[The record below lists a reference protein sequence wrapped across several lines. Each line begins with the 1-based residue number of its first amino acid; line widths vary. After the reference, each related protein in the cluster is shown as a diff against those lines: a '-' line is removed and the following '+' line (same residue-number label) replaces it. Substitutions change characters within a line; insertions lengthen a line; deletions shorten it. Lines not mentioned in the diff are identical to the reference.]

1 MTSERDSG
9 KLSLD
14 LIASRVHAD
23 RLLPDEQR
31 TALNLKLEFDQFQL
45 DSEQMQ
51 VTGPDGPVSMRPLT
65 FSVLSYLIEQA
76 PKVVSRDEL
85 LDAVWGHQATSVSS
99 VAQTI
104 KELRQ
109 ALGDSSSDPHLI
121 ATRPRLGYQFI
132 AEVRPLSDDPA
143 PAISE
148 GAVFGLP
155 PARYTTPGS
164 GRWPWTTALL
174 TLVLLIIAFVF
185 VAPNE
190 RSESRPDRLPTLAV
204 AQMVN
209 ASEDPDMNWLGPA
222 LETYLGHALVEL
234 GGFRVLSVDAQA
246 DQESTVLDGVDYVV
260 EGQYFMAGVDGSR
273 WLASLRRPGSQE
285 IVTSLEA
292 RTDEWD
298 IASVSIDM
306 ATAIR
311 DRLGFSAPPEAD
323 SAALRARLPR
333 QAGSQQ
339 AYFAALQALGDRRP
353 SAALAALE
361 QARQQEPDNPRLDL
375 LAAQVH
381 AARGDLAT
389 AREFSLQA
397 MSATEFWP
405 RRDRLDIEATAAML
419 AFDWPRAAE
428 RLQALNQ
435 FFPES
440 ESSRQ
445 LVRALGQAGRFQDA
459 EATLASL
466 RFKHPDDARLMLLGA
481 ELAGLQKL
489 PEAQLEQTQRARQLA
504 EVSGPPTLIAT
515 ADLIESEA
523 LIELGEWRK
532 ARAKLEALIEDDRLG
547 TGDQARARLALA
559 RLEFLQGD
567 LAPALASVELAEARF
582 AEVPHPTGLAEA
594 SMLRGAILERSGRI
608 EDSIIALEQALER
621 FDAVADPRRTAHA
634 NVQFGTTLM
643 RANRTDE
650 AIERLETAAR
660 SFRAL
665 SDRQG
670 EGAALINHATLIA
683 RAGRL
688 PDAEPIFQRA
698 LEAFEDAGD
707 RRGQAMAL
715 GNLAAIAGDRRD
727 MTTSVALA
735 EQALAIFDQLGA
747 QTDIARVSYNLALI
761 HRRQGNLHQAI
772 ARIRQA
778 GEAFASQGAVLMQV
792 RALTTEGA
800 MLVSMG
806 EFDELDRVL
815 AQIEALDIEDPAEL
829 AVMHIVRGELALVLE
844 APETAYREFTQAHS
858 LMESIGADNHM
869 LVTRMHVARAELAQG
884 RTISAEQTGREL
896 AFAFGEIR
904 MVNRQIDALMVLAQ
918 ALIEQARP
926 EEAERVLAQADQLL
940 VDSPDAEQTL
950 RLGLLRSRIASVELA
965 QERLVWIVETAGD
978 QGFVTL
984 MQQADRL
991 MAASGSK
998 SGE

>member
-1 MTSERDSG
+1 M
-9 KLSLD
+9 
-14 LIASRVHAD
+14 
-23 RLLPDEQR
+23 
-31 TALNLKLEFDQFQL
+31 KLEFDQFQL

-51 VTGPDGPVSMRPLT
+51 VIGPDGPVSMRPLT

-104 KELRQ
+104 KELRK

-132 AEVRPLSDDPA
+132 AEVRPLPDDPA
-143 PAISE
+143 QVIGERVVS
-148 GAVFGLP
+148 GLP
-155 PARYTTPGS
+155 PARSTSPDRR
-164 GRWPWTTALL
+164 RWPWTAALL
-174 TLVLLIIAFVF
+174 ALVVLVIAFVVF
-185 VAPNE
+185 APNE
-190 RSESRPDRLPTLAV
+190 PSESRSDRLPTLAV

-209 ASEDPDMNWLGPA
+209 ASDDPDMNWLGPA

-234 GGFRVLSVDAQA
+234 GGFRVLSVDARA
-246 DQESTVLDGVDYVV
+246 DQESSILTGVDYVI
-260 EGQYFMAGVDGSR
+260 EGQYLMAGVEGPR
-273 WLASLRRPGSQE
+273 WLASLRRPGSRE
-285 IVTSLEA
+285 IVTSLES
-292 RTDEWD
+292 RPDEWD

-323 SAALRARLPR
+323 SAAIRARLPR
-333 QAGSQQ
+333 RAGSQQ

-353 SAALAALE
+353 EVALSALE
-361 QARQQEPDNPRLDL
+361 RARRQEPDNPRLDL

-381 AARGDLAT
+381 AARGDLAS

-405 RRDRLDIEATAAML
+405 RRDRLDIEAMAAML
-419 AFDWPRAAE
+419 AFDWQRAAE

-459 EATLASL
+459 ATALDSL
-466 RFKHPDDARLMLLGA
+466 RLKQPDDARLALLEA
-481 ELAGLQKL
+481 ELSSLQKL
-489 PEAQLEQTQRARQLA
+489 AEPQLEQARQARQMA
-504 EVSGPPTLIAT
+504 EAEGAT
-515 ADLIESEA
+515 SLMAAAELSESEA
-523 LIELGEWRK
+523 LIELGEWHE
-532 ARAKLEALIEDDRLG
+532 ARTRLEALVDDERLVAG
-547 TGDQARARLALA
+547 EQARARLELA

-567 LAPALASVELAEARF
+567 LAPALASVERAEARF

-594 SMLRGAILERSGRI
+594 AMLRGAILERSGRI
-608 EDSIIALEQALER
+608 EESILALEQALER

-643 RANRTDE
+643 RANRADE
-650 AIERLETAAR
+650 AIARLEAAAR

-665 SDRQG
+665 NDRQG

-698 LEAFEDAGD
+698 LEAFQDAGD
-707 RRGQAMAL
+707 RRGEAMAL

-727 MTTSVALA
+727 MTTSITLA
-735 EQALAIFDQLGA
+735 EQSLAIFEQLGA

-761 HRRQGNLHQAI
+761 HRRQGALEAAI
-772 ARIRQA
+772 ERIRQA
-778 GEAFASQGAVLMQV
+778 GDAFASQGAVLMQT

-806 EFDELDRVL
+806 EFDELDRLL
-815 AQIEALDIEDPAEL
+815 ARIEELDIEDPAEL
-829 AVMHIVRGELALVLE
+829 AVMHIVRGERALVLGD
-844 APETAYREFTQAHS
+844 PDTAHGEFTRAHA
-858 LMESIGADNHM
+858 LMESIGAANHM
-869 LVTRMHVARAELAQG
+869 LVTRMHVARAELAMG
-884 RTISAEQTGREL
+884 ETINAEQTGRDL
-896 AFAFGEIR
+896 AFAFREIR
-904 MVNRQIDALMVLAQ
+904 MINREIDALMLLAE
-918 ALIEQARP
+918 ALIEQARGD
-926 EEAERVLAQADQLL
+926 EAAGILAQADERLA
-940 VDSPDAEQTL
+940 DSPDAEQTL
-950 RLGLLRSRIASVELA
+950 RMGLLRSRISPPELA
-965 QERLVWIVETAGD
+965 RERLSWVESAAAE

-984 MQQADRL
+984 MERARRRL
-991 MAASGSK
+991 ETLAVSRSPAPISEQSNSASDTAAELPAS
-998 SGE
+998 